1 MSGRD
6 EARER
11 AFWILGPGRGAIR
24 EEPRREPGPGD
35 VRVRTRYSG
44 ISRGT
49 EGLVFR
55 GEVPP
60 SEFARMRAP
69 HQEGDFP
76 GPVKYGY
83 LNVGV
88 VEAGPDA
95 LRGRTVFALAPHQT
109 ASVLPADAV
118 VPLPEAVPARR
129 AVLAGLVETAL
140 NALWDVPLR
149 IGDAV
154 TVIGA
159 GPVGCCIAL
168 LAARHPAARVTLVD
182 VDEHRRAAAG
192 AVGARFAVP
201 EEAAFEQDVV
211 FHASATAAGLR
222 TGLEL
227 LRTEGT
233 LVDVS
238 WYGTRSVELPLGGAF
253 HARRLLLRSSQVGL
267 VAPERRS
274 SRSTRDRL
282 GLAVALLADP
292 AFDALLTDHSRFE
305 DLPRTLAAI
314 AGGRAPGIGHVV
326 EYEED

>member
-1 MSGRD
+1 MSAGD
-6 EARER
+6 R
-11 AFWILGPGRGAIR
+11 AFWIISPGRGAIR
-24 EEPRREPGPGD
+24 DEPRREPGPGE
-35 VRVRTRYSG
+35 VRIRTCFSG

-60 SEFARMRAP
+60 SEYGRMRAP
-69 HQEGDFP
+69 FQEGDFP

-83 LNVGV
+83 LAVGV
-88 VEAGPDA
+88 VEQGPDA

-109 ASVLPADAV
+109 ASVVPAEAV
-118 VPLPEAVPARR
+118 VPVPDAVPARR

-182 VDEHRRAAAG
+182 VDERRRAAAE
-192 AVGARFAVP
+192 AIGARFAAP
-201 EEAAFEQDVV
+201 ADAEGEQDLVL
-211 FHASATAAGLR
+211 HASATAAGLR
-222 TGLEL
+222 AGLDL

-238 WYGTRSVELPLGGAF
+238 WYGTRTVELPLGGAF
-253 HARRLLLRSSQVGL
+253 HSRRLVLRSSQVGL
-267 VAPERRS
+267 VAPGRRG
-274 SRSTRDRL
+274 SRTPHDRL
-282 GLAVALLADP
+282 RLAVQLLADP
-292 AFDALLTDHSRFE
+292 AFDALLTDRSRFE
-305 DLPRTLAAI
+305 DLPDTLAAI
-314 AGGRAPGIGHVV
+314 AAGRAPGIGHVV
-326 EYEED
+326 EYEEA